1 MLIMALVGAGWLLGS
16 DDQGSTNQAFDLT
29 FFSIGVFGLGG
40 YYTAYHSPTETYM
53 EPALAAVLA
62 IAVIMVLGGSMPNL
76 LTVQGTILLAY
87 EAALPFLAA
96 LGGAVLGEAS
106 RKEQQT

>member
-1 MLIMALVGAGWLLGS
+1 MLVMALVGSGWFFNS
-16 DDQGSTNQAFDLT
+16 ESEATHSQAFDFA

-40 YYTAYHSPTETYM
+40 YYTAYRSPTETYM

-62 IAVIMVLGGSMPNL
+62 IAMIMVIGGTMPNL
-76 LTVQGTILLAY
+76 LSIQGTVLLAY

-106 RKEQQT
+106 RKEQA